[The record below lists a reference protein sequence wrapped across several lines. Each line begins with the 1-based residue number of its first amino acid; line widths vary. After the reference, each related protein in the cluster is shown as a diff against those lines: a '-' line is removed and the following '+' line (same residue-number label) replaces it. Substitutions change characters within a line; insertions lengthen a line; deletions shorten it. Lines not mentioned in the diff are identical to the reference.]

1 MKILAAVCNSE
12 QNDYLLDLAKE
23 AIDVQLVI
31 VHSYE
36 QMILKLGGIYE
47 RIIIHCELFTE
58 AYPWDWMTEIKLR
71 QPHSKVTIALSLKT
85 YDSIYNDVI
94 MRLAADYEFTIIPLG
109 LTEKEIMERFT
120 DGLLANSTIPIAR
133 NGSLIAV
140 KSASPK
146 DGATTVAVS
155 TALSLAK
162 TTNLSIGLLDLNL
175 KSPDIKDNFNIA
187 QLGKSLFSLRPKIST
202 NSIQSADIMEHCYTY
217 KGYKNL
223 HLLLGSH
230 RRDTAGDLTMDQ
242 TKNLLDAAKRTFDIV
257 IADVHTFP
265 DNAATVCAIKHADER
280 WLVTQ
285 PSYTSFKIS
294 WADWYECFWRHCGLD
309 KTDFSLIVNRSNTNH
324 AIKVNGIGSE
334 LGMKIEGVITN
345 VAGGVGIKAV
355 NEGIPLLLA
364 EHNGLFTKEINLI
377 AAQLLGRMGTKLTNA
392 KPADKLQ
399 TSRLSKMIAM
409 MLAKFE

>member
-1 MKILAAVCNSE
+1 MRILAAVCDSE
-12 QNDYLLDLAKE
+12 HNDYLMDIAKE

-36 QMILKLGGIYE
+36 QMIHKLEGVYE
-47 RIIIHCELFTE
+47 RIIIHCELF
-58 AYPWDWMTEIKLR
+58 AGVYPWDWMTELKLR
-71 QPHSKVTIALSLKT
+71 QPIAKVMIALSLKT

-109 LTEKEIMERFT
+109 LTERDIIEKFT
-120 DGLLANSTIPIAR
+120 EGLLANQTTPITR
-133 NGSLIAV
+133 NGSLIVV

-175 KSPDIKDNFNIA
+175 KSPDIKDYFNIA
-187 QLGKSLFSLRPKIST
+187 QSGKSLFSLRPQYST
-202 NSIQSADIMEHCYTY
+202 NSIQSADILEHCYTY

-230 RRDTAGDLTMDQ
+230 RRDTAGDLTMEQ
-242 TKNLLDAAKRTFDIV
+242 TKNLLEAAKRTFDIV

-294 WADWYECFWRHCGLD
+294 WADWYECFWRHCGLE
-309 KTDFSLIVNRSNTNH
+309 KMDFSLIVNRSNANH
-324 AIKVNGIGSE
+324 ALKVNGIGSD
-334 LGMKIEGVITN
+334 LGMKIEGVLSN
-345 VAGGVGIKAV
+345 VAGGAGIKAV

-377 AAQLLGRMGTKLTNA
+377 TAQLLGRIGSKLTNT

-409 MLAKFE
+409 MLAKLE